1 MAQID
6 HEDRC
11 IALTRKG
18 DRCSRTAREGRFCFQ
33 HDQSYPTVDNVD
45 SDSSRSQCVWNGCTR
60 AASSGYTIAE
70 LDRSYESDT
79 EQNLSG
85 PVCHVH
91 YLVATF
97 DDMGGIIMGITALGV
112 MFATGLYGST
122 LPLPVPA
129 KLLPPIGFIVGL
141 VISGYLWRGFT
152 NRLIHTL

>member
-6 HEDRC
+6 DEDRC
-11 IALTRKG
+11 IALTKNE
-18 DRCSRTAREGRFCFQ
+18 DRCRRKAKEGRFCFQ
-33 HDQSYPTVDNVD
+33 HDQSYPTVDSAD
-45 SDSSRSQCVWNGCTR
+45 SDSLKSQCVWNGCTR
-60 AASSGYTIAE
+60 AASSGYTVE
-70 LDRSYESDT
+70 EKDRSDDSDIA
-79 EQNLSG
+79 QNLSG
-85 PVCHVH
+85 PVCRVH
-91 YLVATF
+91 YFLATF

-141 VISGYLWRGFT
+141 VFSGYLWRGFT